1 MSEIFAAAAPVTVPI
16 ADSNDCFA
24 VRRIYCIGRNYVE
37 HAREMGGEP
46 DHQSLVFFNKPTDAI
61 LYVAPGM
68 VGQFPYPPGSNNVHY
83 EMELVVALG
92 KRGRDIPVERA
103 LEYVFGYA
111 LGLDMTRRDLQAEMK
126 RQGYPWEIGKAFDH
140 AAPLGPIHRVDEVG
154 HYQQGA
160 IWLNVNGVEKQ
171 RADVSQLIWSV
182 AQAISYLSTL
192 SELVP
197 GDLIYTGTPG
207 GVGSIVKGD
216 LMIGGIEGLGEF
228 AVKVT

>member
-1 MSEIFAAAAPVTVPI
+1 MSELFAAATPVTVPI
-16 ADSNDCFA
+16 AQSNDCFA

-37 HAREMGGEP
+37 HAREMGAEP
-46 DHQSLVFFNKPTDAI
+46 DHQSLVFFNKPTDAV

-92 KRGRDIPVERA
+92 KRGRDIPVEQA
-103 LEYVFGYA
+103 LGYVYGYA

-154 HYQQGA
+154 HCQQGA
-160 IWLNVNGVEKQ
+160 IWLTVNGVEKQ
-171 RADVSQLIWSV
+171 RADVSQLIWPDRKSV
-182 AQAISYLSTL
+182 
-192 SELVP
+192 V
-197 GDLIYTGTPG
+197 
-207 GVGSIVKGD
+207 
-216 LMIGGIEGLGEF
+216 
-228 AVKVT
+228 